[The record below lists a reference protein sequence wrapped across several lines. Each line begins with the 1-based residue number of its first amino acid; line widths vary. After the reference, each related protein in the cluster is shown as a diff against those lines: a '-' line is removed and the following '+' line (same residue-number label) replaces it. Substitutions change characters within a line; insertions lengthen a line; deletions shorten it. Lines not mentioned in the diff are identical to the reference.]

1 MSPGGFVPSEADG
14 AEGLGPPSVTFANG
28 GLSWTRVAL
37 PRLLSRI
44 AKVCFSMTALGA
56 VALAIGQMES
66 FALAATLGALAWP
79 LWIVSYILSLTQNSF
94 NGALEVSSTEL
105 VVYARTRRRSI
116 PLAKIAGALVVG
128 REVFGALVPTVEIE
142 LTNGDILTA
151 RLPDPAAAEAVVKKL
166 GFGGGGR
173 RVDAG
178 LGKPSR
184 RLFHPLLG
192 FAAYLA
198 GTTGMM
204 LPNFFTDWSN
214 AFAIGY
220 ALFPL
225 TALALYAALTRL
237 VRPPRI
243 TVGEDGVLVKGALR
257 RRFVARKDIVSVVA
271 TDAALIIEPHGGER
285 IVVGGVLLD
294 RGRRAAIAR
303 IIEDRRAPSAAAAD
317 RLGHYDRGGRALAE
331 WREHLARAMNE
342 SSYRQRAAT
351 VDEAAAVLHSAEA
364 SPEQRVGAALAL
376 RVAGQPKERIRVAV
390 DGAVDD
396 RVREALEA
404 VAEASDAE
412 DDVVIEKALRRLQ
425 RS

>member
-1 MSPGGFVPSEADG
+1 
-14 AEGLGPPSVTFANG
+14 
-28 GLSWTRVAL
+28 
-37 PRLLSRI
+37 
-44 AKVCFSMTALGA
+44 
-56 VALAIGQMES
+56 
-66 FALAATLGALAWP
+66 
-79 LWIVSYILSLTQNSF
+79 
-94 NGALEVSSTEL
+94 
-105 VVYARTRRRSI
+105 
-116 PLAKIAGALVVG
+116 
-128 REVFGALVPTVEIE
+128 
-142 LTNGDILTA
+142 
-151 RLPDPAAAEAVVKKL
+151 
-166 GFGGGGR
+166 
-173 RVDAG
+173 
-178 LGKPSR
+178 
-184 RLFHPLLG
+184 
-192 FAAYLA
+192 
-198 GTTGMM
+198 
-204 LPNFFTDWSN
+204 
-214 AFAIGY
+214 
-220 ALFPL
+220 
-225 TALALYAALTRL
+225 
-237 VRPPRI
+237 
-243 TVGEDGVLVKGALR
+243 
-257 RRFVARKDIVSVVA
+257 
-271 TDAALIIEPHGGER
+271 LIIEPHGGER